1 MPKLLLQKP
10 SKSSKAKEQL
20 KALERHMKLWDDGS
34 IEDLSYESQTIRDR
48 LRSDKECMVIA
59 KISLTLKNLMRKGN
73 VHGVLKLFVDNI
85 LNGLLPLNNIGIF
98 SNIIS

>member
-34 IEDLSYESQTIRDR
+34 IEELSYESQTIRDR

-59 KISLTLKNLMRKGN
+59 KNFTHIEESYEKRKCSWSS
-73 VHGVLKLFVDNI
+73 K
-85 LNGLLPLNNIGIF
+85 
-98 SNIIS
+98 IICR

>member
-20 KALERHMKLWDDGS
+20 KELQRYMKLWDDGS

-59 KISLTLKNLMRKGN
+59 KISLTLKEM
-73 VHGVLKLFVDNI
+73 FME
-85 LNGLLPLNNIGIF
+85 F
-98 SNIIS
+98 